1 MNVTSRADEDK
12 PEIVLMAV
20 NSLCQ
25 KKVDALVQQADMY
38 IKAGQTDARNFQM
51 AEQQLAQAKQLAVGF
66 SMDCYTIDMQLAQ
79 MRTPPC
85 AAKGT
90 TPMPPQNRY
99 A

>member
-66 SMDCYTIDMQLAQ
+66 SMDCYTIHMKLAQ
-79 MRTPPC
+79 VRKAPGPAKLTPS
-85 AAKGT
+85 
-90 TPMPPQNRY
+90 MPPHNSL
-99 A
+99 